1 MQEKETVSGVIEHI
15 IFRNETNG
23 YTVFSMMTEGKEL
36 TCVGSFQTVQ
46 EGLTV
51 EAFGVMT
58 EHAVYGEQ
66 FKVEHFDIKTPE
78 SKEAIEQYIGSGA
91 IKGIGKNIAHRI
103 VTRFGEDTLRIMEDE
118 PERLAEVRG
127 ISERKARE
135 IAVQV
140 QAQTD
145 MRKAMMFLQK
155 YGITQQLGVR
165 IYKEYGEEMYDILQ
179 NNPYRMAEDIEG
191 VGFLTADKIAAK
203 VGINADSDFRIQSGL
218 LYELGRAA
226 ADGSVYLPKEIL
238 LERGIELLHV
248 TEEAAEHA
256 LMNLA
261 IDRKVVLK
269 EGNPTEKA
277 EGEPSVIVY
286 AGRYY
291 YLELNS
297 AKILLDLNL
306 PGEESEDVIE
316 AKMRTLEKTGSI
328 HLEDEQR
335 NAVKMAASSNVLILT
350 GGPGTGKTTTI
361 NEMIRYFRK
370 DMKSILLGAPTGRAA
385 KRMTETTGYEA
396 QTIHR
401 MLEISSGDTD
411 DAAMRFERNDTNPLE
426 ADVIIID
433 EMSMVDI
440 FLMHSLLSAV
450 SPGTKLILVGDVN
463 QLPSVGPGSVLR
475 DLIASGA
482 FPTVRLSRIFRQAE
496 SSDIVVNAHK
506 INRGEEIAFSNKSRD
521 FFFLRRNDT
530 NLMISNMIELIRDKL
545 PPYVNAS
552 ASDIQVLTPMR
563 KGALGVERLNR
574 ILQEYLN
581 PPAPEKAEKVYGDK
595 LFRVGDKVMQ
605 VKNNYQLEWEVR
617 GRYGIAV
624 DEGTGIFNGDMGV
637 IRDLNDQL
645 QTIEIEFDD
654 GRFVEYPYAS
664 LEELELSYAITIH
677 KSQGSEYPAVIL
689 PILTGP
695 RMLMTR
701 NLLYTAVTR
710 AKSCVVLLGS
720 EEAVRDMIHN
730 ESEQL
735 RYTSLDERIRELC
748 AVREEY
754 VPSKK

>member
-1 MQEKETVSGVIEHI
+1 METLTGIIDHI

-36 TCVGSFQTVQ
+36 TCVGSFQTIQ
-46 EGLTV
+46 EGLTI
-51 EAFGVMT
+51 EAEGVMT

-66 FKVEHFDIKTPE
+66 LKVDHFEIKTPE

-103 VTRFGEDTLRIMEDE
+103 VLKFGEDTLHIMEDE

-140 QAQTD
+140 HAQSD
-145 MRKAMMFLQK
+145 LRKAMMFLQK

-165 IYKEYGEEMYDILQ
+165 IYQEYGEEMYDILQ
-179 NNPYRMAEDIEG
+179 KNPYKMAEDIDG

-218 LYELGRAA
+218 LYELGKAA
-226 ADGSVYLPKEIL
+226 ADGSVYLPKEVLIR
-238 LERGIELLHV
+238 RGIELLEV
-248 TEEAAEHA
+248 SAEAAEHA

-269 EGNPTEKA
+269 QTGSEQETT
-277 EGEPSVIVY
+277 IVY

-291 YLELNS
+291 YLELNC
-297 AKILLDLNL
+297 AKMLLDLNL
-306 PGEESEDVIE
+306 DSEDSDDLIE
-316 AKMRTLEKTGSI
+316 AKMRTLEKTGKI

-335 NAVKMAASSNVLILT
+335 MAVKSAAKHNVLILT

-361 NEMIRYFRK
+361 NEIIRYFLK
-370 DMKSILLGAPTGRAA
+370 DVKSVLLGAPTGRAA

-401 MLEISSGDTD
+401 MLEISSGEGD
-411 DAAMRFERNDTNPLE
+411 DALTRFERNDTNPLE

-440 FLMHSLLSAV
+440 SLMHSLLSAV
-450 SPGTKLILVGDVN
+450 AQGTKLIMVGDVN

-475 DLIASGA
+475 DLIASEA

-506 INRGEEIAFSNKSRD
+506 INRGEPIAFTNKSRD
-521 FFFLRRNDT
+521 FFFLRRNDP
-530 NLMISNMIELIRDKL
+530 NLIISNMIELIRDKL
-545 PPYVNAS
+545 PPYVKAAS
-552 ASDIQVLTPMR
+552 SEIQVLTPMR
-563 KGALGVERLNR
+563 KGVLGVERLNR

-581 PPAPEKAEKVYGDK
+581 PPSDEKAEKLYGDK
-595 LFRVGDKVMQ
+595 LFRTGDKVMQ

>member
-1 MQEKETVSGVIEHI
+1 METLTGIIDHI

-36 TCVGSFQTVQ
+36 TCVGSFQTIQ
-46 EGLTV
+46 EGLTI
-51 EAFGVMT
+51 EAEGVMT

-66 FKVEHFDIKTPE
+66 LKVDHFEIKTPE

-103 VTRFGEDTLRIMEDE
+103 VLKFGEDTLRIMEDE
-118 PERLAEVRG
+118 PERLIEVRG

-140 QAQTD
+140 HAQSD
-145 MRKAMMFLQK
+145 LRKAMMFLQK

-165 IYKEYGEEMYDILQ
+165 IYQEYGEEMYDILQ
-179 NNPYRMAEDIEG
+179 KNPYKMAEDIDG

-218 LYELGRAA
+218 LYELGKAA
-226 ADGSVYLPKEIL
+226 ADGSVYLPKEVLIR
-238 LERGIELLHV
+238 RGIELLEV
-248 TEEAAEHA
+248 SREGAEHA

-269 EGNPTEKA
+269 QTGSEQDTT
-277 EGEPSVIVY
+277 IVY

-291 YLELNS
+291 YLELNC
-297 AKILLDLNL
+297 AKMLLDLNL
-306 PGEESEDVIE
+306 DSEDSDDLIE
-316 AKMRTLEKTGSI
+316 AKMRTLEKTGKI

-335 NAVKMAASSNVLILT
+335 MAVKSAAKHNVLILT

-361 NEMIRYFRK
+361 NEIIRYFLK
-370 DMKSILLGAPTGRAA
+370 DVKAVLLGAPTGRAA

-401 MLEISSGDTD
+401 MLEISSGEGD
-411 DAAMRFERNDTNPLE
+411 DALTRFERNDTNPLE

-440 FLMHSLLSAV
+440 SLMHSLLSAV
-450 SPGTKLILVGDVN
+450 AQGTKLILVGDVN

-475 DLIASGA
+475 DLIASEA

-506 INRGEEIAFSNKSRD
+506 INRGEPIAFTNKSRD
-521 FFFLRRNDT
+521 FFFLRRSDP
-530 NLMISNMIELIRDKL
+530 NLIISNMIELIRDKL
-545 PPYVNAS
+545 PPYVKAAS
-552 ASDIQVLTPMR
+552 SEIQVLTPMR
-563 KGALGVERLNR
+563 KGVLGVERLNR

-581 PPAPEKAEKVYGDK
+581 PPSDEKAEKLYGDK
-595 LFRVGDKVMQ
+595 LFRTGDKVMQ

-624 DEGTGIFNGDMGV
+624 EEGSGIFNGDMGV
-637 IRDLNDQL
+637 IREINDYA
-645 QTIEIEFDD
+645 QTLEIEFDD
-654 GRFVEYPYAS
+654 GRFVDYPFAS

-677 KSQGSEYPAVIL
+677 KSQGSEYPAVVL
-689 PILTGP
+689 PILSGP
-695 RMLMTR
+695 KMLMTR

-710 AKSCVVLLGS
+710 AKSCVVILGS
-720 EEAVRDMIHN
+720 ESSIQDMIGN

-748 AVREEY
+748 
-754 VPSKK
+754 SI

>member
-1 MQEKETVSGVIEHI
+1 MESLTGIIDHI

-36 TCVGSFQTVQ
+36 TCVGSFQTIQ
-46 EGLTV
+46 EGLTI
-51 EAFGVMT
+51 EAEGVMT

-66 FKVEHFDIKTPE
+66 LKVDHFEIKTPE

-103 VTRFGEDTLRIMEDE
+103 VLKFGEDTLRIMEDE

-140 QAQTD
+140 HAQSD
-145 MRKAMMFLQK
+145 LRKAMMFLQK

-165 IYKEYGEEMYDILQ
+165 SYQEYGEEMYDILQ
-179 NNPYRMAEDIEG
+179 KNPYKMAEDIDG

-218 LYELGRAA
+218 LYELGKAA
-226 ADGSVYLPKEIL
+226 ADGSVYLPKEVLIR
-238 LERGIELLHV
+238 RGIELLEV
-248 TEEAAEHA
+248 SAEAAEHA

-269 EGNPTEKA
+269 QTGSEQETT
-277 EGEPSVIVY
+277 IVY

-291 YLELNS
+291 YLELNC
-297 AKILLDLNL
+297 AKMLLDLNL
-306 PGEESEDVIE
+306 DSEDSDDLIE
-316 AKMRTLEKTGSI
+316 AKMRTLEKTGKI

-335 NAVKMAASSNVLILT
+335 IAVKSAAKHNVLILT

-361 NEMIRYFRK
+361 NEIIRYFLK
-370 DMKSILLGAPTGRAA
+370 DVKSVLLGAPTGRAA

-401 MLEISSGDTD
+401 MLEISAGEGD
-411 DAAMRFERNDTNPLE
+411 DALTRFERNDTNPLE

-440 FLMHSLLSAV
+440 SLMHSLLSAV
-450 SPGTKLILVGDVN
+450 AQGTKLILVGDVN

-475 DLIASGA
+475 DLIASEA

-506 INRGEEIAFSNKSRD
+506 INRGEPIAFTNKSRD
-521 FFFLRRNDT
+521 FFFLRRNDP
-530 NLMISNMIELIRDKL
+530 NLIISNMIELIRDKL
-545 PPYVNAS
+545 PPYVKAAS
-552 ASDIQVLTPMR
+552 SEIQVLTPMR
-563 KGALGVERLNR
+563 KGVLGVERLNR

-581 PPAPEKAEKVYGDK
+581 PPSDEKAEKLYGDK
-595 LFRVGDKVMQ
+595 LFRTGDKVMQ

-624 DEGTGIFNGDMGV
+624 EEGSGIFNGDMGV
-637 IRDLNDQL
+637 IREINDYA
-645 QTIEIEFDD
+645 QTLEIEFDD
-654 GRFVEYPYAS
+654 GRFVDYPFAS

-677 KSQGSEYPAVIL
+677 KSQGSEYPAVVL
-689 PILTGP
+689 PILSGP
-695 RMLMTR
+695 KMLMTR

-710 AKSCVVLLGS
+710 AKSCVVILGS
-720 EEAVRDMIHN
+720 ESSIQDMIGN

-748 AVREEY
+748 
-754 VPSKK
+754 SI

>member
-1 MQEKETVSGVIEHI
+1 MESVTGIIEHI
-15 IFRNETNG
+15 IFRNDTNG
-23 YTVFSMMTEGKEL
+23 YTVFSMMVEGEEL
-36 TCVGSFQTVQ
+36 TCVGSFQTIQ
-46 EGLTV
+46 EGLTI
-51 EAFGVMT
+51 EAFGSMT
-58 EHAVYGEQ
+58 EHAIYGEQ
-66 FKVEHFDIKTPE
+66 LKVDHFEIKTPE

-103 VTRFGEDTLRIMEDE
+103 VLKFGEDTLRIMEDE

-127 ISERKARE
+127 ISERKARD
-135 IAVQV
+135 IAIQV
-140 QAQTD
+140 HAQSD

-155 YGITQQLGVR
+155 YGISQQLGVR
-165 IYKEYGEEMYDILQ
+165 IYQEYGEEMYDILEQ
-179 NNPYRMAEDIEG
+179 NPYRMAEDIEG

-218 LYELGRAA
+218 LYELGKAA
-226 ADGSVYLPKEIL
+226 ADGSVYLPKSVL
-238 LERGIELLHV
+238 LSRGTELLGV
-248 TEEAAEHA
+248 EEEAAEHA

-261 IDRKVVLK
+261 IDHKAVLK
-269 EGNPTEKA
+269 EQASET
-277 EGEPSVIVY
+277 IVY

-297 AKILLDLNL
+297 AKMLCDLNM
-306 PGEESEDVIE
+306 ESEDSDDLIE
-316 AKMRTLEKTGSI
+316 AKLRTLEKTGKI
-328 HLEDEQR
+328 QLEEEQR
-335 NAVKMAASSNVLILT
+335 NAVKSAAKYNVLILT

-361 NEMIRYFRK
+361 NEIIRYFRK
-370 DMKSILLGAPTGRAA
+370 DVKSVLLAAPTGRAA

-401 MLEISSGDTD
+401 MLEISSGDSED
-411 DAAMRFERNDTNPLE
+411 VQMRFERNDTNPLE
-426 ADVIIID
+426 AEVIIID

-440 FLMHSLLSAV
+440 FLMHSLLSAIAK
-450 SPGTKLILVGDVN
+450 GTKLILVGDVN

-475 DLIASGA
+475 DLISSEA

-506 INRGEEIAFSNKSRD
+506 INRGEMISFHNKSRD
-521 FFFLRRNDT
+521 FFFLKRSDPN
-530 NLMISNMIELIRDKL
+530 MIISNMIELIRDKL

-552 ASDIQVLTPMR
+552 SSDIQVLTPMR

-581 PPAPEKAEKVYGDK
+581 PASPEKTEKQYGDK

-605 VKNNYQLEWEVR
+605 VKNNYQLDWEVR
-617 GRYGIAV
+617 GGYGSII
-624 DEGTGIFNGDMGV
+624 DDGTGIFNGDMGV
-637 IRDLNDQL
+637 IREINDYSEI
-645 QTIEIEFDD
+645 IEIEFDD
-654 GRFVEYPYAS
+654 GKFVSYPFAS

-677 KSQGSEYPAVIL
+677 KSQGSEYPAVLL

-710 AKSCVVLLGS
+710 AKNCVVLLGNDAS
-720 EEAVRDMIHN
+720 VEEMINN

-748 AVREEY
+748 RLEEEGFGI
-754 VPSKK
+754 